1 MGMLEF
7 LDQAD
12 CDEKWLATMAI
23 QDGKLHHSR
32 GNDDQ
37 KLETHGQY
45 LRLAKILIYQQKL
58 AAINLEYH

>member
-1 MGMLEF
+1 MGMQEF

-12 CDEKWLATMAI
+12 YDEKWLAIMAI
-23 QDGKLHHSR
+23 QDDKSHRLH

-37 KLETHGQY
+37 KLEMHGQY